1 MTIGER
7 IRLVRKETGL
17 NQTDFGEKV
26 GLRQS
31 SLGQIESGVRNA
43 TDRTILLICQKYSV
57 REEWLRDGIGKM
69 FDMDNTII
77 TQLSDEYDLDGFEKA
92 MIEGFLKMRP
102 EERKVIKSY
111 VRNLVDEIMT
121 NEDAYK
127 DYREEYLYG
136 MGGRGQND
144 KGATLHLIA
153 RGGQTEEK
161 RLTPEQV
168 QDALKEIE
176 RLESEDT
183 DEYDHL

>member
-7 IRLVRKETGL
+7 IRLIRKETGL

-57 REEWLRDGIGKM
+57 REEWLRDGIGEM
-69 FDMDNTII
+69 FNIDSTII

-111 VRNLVDEIMT
+111 VQNLLDKLMTDE
-121 NEDAYK
+121 EAYR
-127 DYREEYLYG
+127 DYREEYIADRALPF
-136 MGGRGQND
+136 
-144 KGATLHLIA
+144 AA
-153 RGGQTEEK
+153 RGGDTSNLQEAAD
-161 RLTPEQV
+161 LYDSAPPDDEQSG
-168 QDALKEIE
+168 K
-176 RLESEDT
+176 
-183 DEYDHL
+183 